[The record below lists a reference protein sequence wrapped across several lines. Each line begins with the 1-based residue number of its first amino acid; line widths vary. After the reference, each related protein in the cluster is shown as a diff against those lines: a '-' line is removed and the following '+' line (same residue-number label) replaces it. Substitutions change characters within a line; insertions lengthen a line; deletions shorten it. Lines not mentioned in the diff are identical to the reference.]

1 MGNSIPPLKNNNSDG
16 LQVFVEINPP
26 LPHARISCIDIVN
39 NIPLKFHACTHGQK
53 EVIRGLQQINYDQ
66 NPDFSSS

>member
-39 NIPLKFHACTHGQK
+39 NIPFEISRMHTWAEGSHSWSAA
-53 EVIRGLQQINYDQ
+53 DQ
-66 NPDFSSS
+66 L